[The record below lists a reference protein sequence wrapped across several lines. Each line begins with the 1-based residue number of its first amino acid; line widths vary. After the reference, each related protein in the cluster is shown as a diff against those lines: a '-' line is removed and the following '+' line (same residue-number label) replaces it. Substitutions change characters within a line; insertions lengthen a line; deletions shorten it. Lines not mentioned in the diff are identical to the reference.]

1 MKSNIF
7 WPLNNWHNMGQHQTW
22 HEIPRYTIYTR
33 KSDNEILPS
42 LVQSIISLQ
51 IPSINV
57 PKRTYLHVNYIS

>member
-1 MKSNIF
+1 
-7 WPLNNWHNMGQHQTW
+7 MGQHQTW
-22 HEIPRYTIYTR
+22 HEIPRYTIYTS